1 MLYRCMKGKK
11 FYNQRFAQKGS
22 DYTFLK
28 NCPPTPPLSQH
39 FAISEKCVSVG
50 LGEGYVD
57 SFP

>member
-1 MLYRCMKGKK
+1 MKGKK

-22 DYTFLK
+22 DYTFLR
-28 NCPPTPPLSQH
+28 NCLPTPPLSQH
-39 FAISEKCVSVG
+39 FAISEKCVNVG